1 MGALSCRALVFHI
14 VQVRTTIIMRI
25 GIVTQPLSH
34 NYGGIL
40 QNYALQQVL
49 KRLGHEPITIDYRP
63 KVSLWRFLLSTLK
76 SVVLFF
82 LPGRRRRFA
91 PWPKASERNRLTA
104 PFIEAHIAMTDKVT
118 GYSERLVHRYQLDG
132 VITGSDQVWRPCYNV
147 STLYDCYLRFV
158 KGKRLRV
165 AYAASFGVDHWE
177 YSLLQT
183 ARCKRLARQLD
194 AVSVREQ
201 SGIALCASHLGIKA
215 IETLDPTL
223 LLSPQDYAALCTDV
237 PKVEERLLAAYLLDM
252 DDEKRRIVEH
262 FAYQHQLVVRYVSA
276 DQNLSLRVEEWLA
289 LFRDARFVIT
299 DSFHGTV
306 FSIIH
311 HKDFIS
317 IMNRDRGASRF
328 ESLLSKFGLQGRL
341 ISCQDE
347 MEKLSPIDWNHVNE
361 LKQAWQSISLNFLKE
376 SLCQK

>member
-1 MGALSCRALVFHI
+1 
-14 VQVRTTIIMRI
+14 MRI
-25 GIVTQPLSH
+25 GIVTQLLSH

-63 KVSLWRFLLSTLK
+63 KVPLCRFMLSTLK
-76 SVVLFF
+76 SLVLLF
-82 LPGRRRRFA
+82 LPGRRRKFV
-91 PWPKASERNRLTA
+91 PWPKASERNELTA
-104 PFIEAHIAMTDKVT
+104 SFIESHIAMTEKVI
-118 GYSERLVHRYQLDG
+118 GYSNRLINRYHLDG
-132 VITGSDQVWRPCYNV
+132 VITGSDQVWRPCYNPY
-147 STLYDCYLRFV
+147 TLYDCYLRFV
-158 KGKRLRV
+158 KGQRLRV

-177 YSLLQT
+177 YSPLQT
-183 ARCKRLARQLD
+183 ARCKWLACRLD

-223 LLSPQDYAALCTDV
+223 LLSAHDYADLCVDV
-237 PKVEERLLAAYLLDM
+237 PKADYRFLAAYLLDM

-262 FAYQHQLVVRYVSA
+262 FASQQQLAVRYVSA
-276 DQNLSLRVEEWLA
+276 DQNISLRVEEWLA
-289 LFRDARFVIT
+289 LFRDATYVIT

-306 FSIIH
+306 FSIIN

-317 IMNRDRGASRF
+317 IKNRDRGASRF
-328 ESLLSKFGLQGRL
+328 ESLLSKFGLESRL
-341 ISCQDE
+341 ISRLDE
-347 MEKLSPIDWNHVNE
+347 VSSLSPIDWNQVDE
-361 LKQAWQSISLNFLKE
+361 LKQIGQATSLNFLKD